1 LAKKLPQQRAMAG
14 TSFTDCT
21 RKSAAV
27 FEPRRYIINSLLE
40 KGCWRDLIKISHGL
54 TTMAA

>member
-1 LAKKLPQQRAMAG
+1 MAG
-14 TSFTDCT
+14 KSSTDLA

>member
-1 LAKKLPQQRAMAG
+1 LAKKLLQQRAMAG
-14 TSFTDCT
+14 KSSTDRT

-40 KGCWRDLIKISHGL
+40 KYGRWRLIRVSRGL
-54 TTMAA
+54 TTIAA